1 MVVLRVV
8 LNKGNGRDVMV
19 TRLLACGPRNHSTFL
34 LLPFGA
40 GFILGVY
47 VTVRVTTSRMCFTLV
62 LEGFLAS
69 FNLLALRAA
78 SQSNTEWTDLALK
91 GERTVLA
98 LMGESR

>member
-1 MVVLRVV
+1 
-8 LNKGNGRDVMV
+8 MV